1 MALVKRT
8 KFVAVLACV
17 LATTVLAPAAEARL
31 ATSTEVSP
39 RAAAPCRS
47 ATNSGGAV
55 LTVHSFHIEA
65 EASKKVV
72 RRGQVF
78 TVKITVTRPAHE
90 DPADLGLTYEPPMSM
105 PEKDV
110 RVGISLWT
118 GERTY
123 FYALGVSDE
132 NGEDTLKIRV
142 PGSAEPGKAY
152 ASVSAQKWVKQD
164 CPDILEYG
172 FREYP
177 DFVVVSP

>member
-1 MALVKRT
+1 MAPIKRSR
-8 KFVAVLACV
+8 FVAVLACV

-31 ATSTEVSP
+31 ATSTGVAAP
-39 RAAAPCRS
+39 RAACRS
-47 ATNSGGAV
+47 ANSV

-65 EASKKVV
+65 EADKKVV
-72 RRGQVF
+72 RRGQVLKV
-78 TVKITVTRPAHE
+78 TVTVTRPAHE
-90 DPADLGLTYEPPMSM
+90 DPADLGIQYEPPMST

-123 FYALGVSDE
+123 FYALGITDE
-132 NGEDTLKIRV
+132 NGEEVLKVRV
-142 PGSAEPGKAY
+142 PKDAEPGKAY
-152 ASVSAQKWVKQD
+152 ASFSAQKWLKQD

-177 DFVVVSP
+177 DFFVVAP

>member
-1 MALVKRT
+1 MTLVKRS
-8 KFVAVLACV
+8 KFIAALVCV
-17 LATTVLAPAAEARL
+17 LATTVVAPAAQAMPR
-31 ATSTEVSP
+31 TPTEVAP
-39 RAAAPCRS
+39 QARAAC
-47 ATNSGGAV
+47 GGAV
-55 LTVHSFHIEA
+55 LTVHSFHIET
-65 EASKKVV
+65 EVSKKVV

-78 TVKITVTRPAHE
+78 NVKIMVTRPAHE
-90 DPADLGLTYEPPMSM
+90 DPADLGLTYEPPMST

-123 FYALGVSDE
+123 FYALGVTDA

-142 PGSAEPGKAY
+142 PGSAETGKAY

-177 DFVVVSP
+177 DFIVVAP

>member
-1 MALVKRT
+1 MALVKRSR
-8 KFVAVLACV
+8 FVAALACV

-31 ATSTEVSP
+31 ARSNEVAP

-47 ATNSGGAV
+47 ASGAGV

-65 EASKKVV
+65 EPSAKVV
-72 RRGQVF
+72 RRGTVF
-78 TVKITVTRPAHE
+78 TVDVLVTRPAHE

-118 GERTY
+118 GKRTY
-123 FYALGVSDE
+123 FYALGLTDE
-132 NGEDTLKIRV
+132 NGEETLKIKV
-142 PGSAEPGKAY
+142 PGNAEPGKAY
-152 ASVSAQKWVKQD
+152 ASVSAQKWLKQD

-177 DFVVVSP
+177 DFVVVAP